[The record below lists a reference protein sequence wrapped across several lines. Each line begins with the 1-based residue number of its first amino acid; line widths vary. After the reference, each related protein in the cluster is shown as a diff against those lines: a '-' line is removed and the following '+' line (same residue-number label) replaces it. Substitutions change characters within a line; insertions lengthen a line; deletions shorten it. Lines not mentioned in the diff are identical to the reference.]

1 MTATPRRTRWHHA
14 ATIALLVAWGP
25 LFRALLDKGWM
36 QLGGLTLVGQ
46 WAQLQGLAELVSAPA
61 MAGIGVG
68 LTVLTAQRDRS
79 QHLPLLYGAA
89 GVCGLMTAP
98 LMLSVWLWPSEIGS
112 WLQLDASLHH
122 WLGWVATSGWLGMV
136 WGLLSSLGLGQHAQ
150 GRVLVL
156 SVATGLPTLIALL
169 LTMVVD
175 AHPADALGTVILT
188 GVVVGSAG
196 ALGGLIHGLLWWRRT
211 TRAWQQ
217 LRAVLRPVL
226 RYTPAGIAVGLLT
239 PLSVLAIRSSLAQHM
254 DWEAAGTAT
263 ALWRASDWVL
273 SGAVGVLYYHHLPQL
288 SRHVTEGNLASQ
300 LPRVLRQILWPGAL
314 ALVLLWW
321 MQGWLLPLL
330 YDTRMQVSP
339 LASAAFWAGDFMR
352 VVSAVFLFA
361 LYALHASKAIA
372 WGEWLSQPLLA
383 GLLMLGAAQSL
394 LWTGLAHWATYVVY
408 AAFNACVVIGL
419 LKHQLP
425 K

>member
-1 MTATPRRTRWHHA
+1 MCSSD
-14 ATIALLVAWGP
+14 LWGP

-36 QLGGLTLVGQ
+36 HLGGLTLVGQ
-46 WAQLQGLAELVSAPA
+46 WAQLQGLSELVSAPA

-79 QHLPLLYGAA
+79 QNLPLLYCAA
-89 GVCGLMTAP
+89 LVCALITAP
-98 LMLSVWLWPSEIGS
+98 LLLSVWLWPSHIGS
-112 WLQLDASLHH
+112 WLHLDVSLHH

-136 WGLLSSLGLGQHAQ
+136 WGLLASYGLGQHAQ
-150 GRVLVL
+150 GRVLML
-156 SVATGLPTLIALL
+156 SLATGLPTLIALL
-169 LTMVVD
+169 LTMVAG
-175 AHPADALGTVILT
+175 AHPDDALGAVILT

-196 ALGGLIHGLLWWRRT
+196 ALGGWVHGLLWWRRT
-211 TRAWQQ
+211 PHAWQK

-239 PLSVLAIRSSLAQHM
+239 PLSVLAIRSSMAQHM

-273 SGAVGVLYYHHLPQL
+273 SVAAGLLYYHHLPQL
-288 SRHVTEGNLASQ
+288 SRHVTEGRLASQ
-300 LPRVLRQILWPGAL
+300 LPVVLRQILWPSAV
-314 ALVLLWW
+314 ALVLLWS
-321 MQGWLLPLL
+321 MQSWLLPLL
-330 YDTRMQVSP
+330 YDQSMQVSP
-339 LASAAFWAGDFMR
+339 IASAAFWAGDFMR

-383 GLLMLGAAQSL
+383 SLLMLGAAHSL

-408 AAFNACVVIGL
+408 AAFNAGAVVWL
-419 LKHQLP
+419 SKRQRP
-425 K
+425 M